1 MKFLKSS
8 LATIA
13 AIALIAPAAAQYGKD
28 DIADKELN
36 GGIFQTIK
44 LLLTGGPP
52 ASLFEADPNGVIFNI
67 TDANYRDTL
76 FQDEWIV
83 TL

>member
-8 LATIA
+8 LAAIA
-13 AIALIAPAAAQYGKD
+13 AVALIAPAAAQYGKD
-28 DIADKELN
+28 DIAEESNN
-36 GGIFQTIK
+36 GLFHTIK
-44 LLLTGGPP
+44 LLLTGGTQ
-52 ASLFEADPNGVIFNI
+52 ANLFEADPNGVIFNI